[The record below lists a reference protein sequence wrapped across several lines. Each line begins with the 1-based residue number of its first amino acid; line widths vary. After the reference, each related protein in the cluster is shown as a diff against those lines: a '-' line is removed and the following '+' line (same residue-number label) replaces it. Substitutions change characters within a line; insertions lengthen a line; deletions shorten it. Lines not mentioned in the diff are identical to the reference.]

1 MPSCSSACGRGRPL
15 VVYAVMNLV
24 VVPLS
29 NAGKSPFVLPVFLN
43 GIAIHLVGVGL
54 PSAWFVSRVH

>member
-1 MPSCSSACGRGRPL
+1 M
-15 VVYAVMNLV
+15 VYAVMNLV